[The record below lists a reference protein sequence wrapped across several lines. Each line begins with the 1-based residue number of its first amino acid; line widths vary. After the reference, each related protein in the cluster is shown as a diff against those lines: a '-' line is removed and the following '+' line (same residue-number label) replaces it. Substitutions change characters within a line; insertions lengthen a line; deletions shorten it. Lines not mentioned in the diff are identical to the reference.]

1 MAKAPKNAIS
11 PTRDE
16 NYPEWFQQVIKAADL
31 AEPSDVRGCM
41 VIKPWGYAI
50 WENMQRVLDRMFK
63 ETGHENAYFPLFIPM
78 SFLEKEAEHVE
89 GFAKEC
95 AVVTHHRLEPKP
107 DGSGL
112 RPAPSAAL
120 EEPLIVRPTSETI
133 IGSMYARWVQSYR
146 DLPIKIN
153 QWANVVRW
161 ELRTRMFLRTA
172 EFLWQEGHTAHA
184 TEAEAWDETRMM
196 LDVYAD
202 FAENYLAMPVI
213 KGEKT
218 AGERFPGA
226 VSTLSIEAMMQ
237 DRKALQAGTSHF
249 LGQNFSKAQEI
260 KFLGPE
266 GQLEFAWTTS
276 WGVSTRLV
284 GALIMTHS
292 DDDGLVLPPRLAPKH
307 VVILPIY
314 RTDEERTQ
322 VLEYVRSLEQE
333 LTAVSFDA
341 QPIRVLVDDRDL
353 RGGEKNWQH
362 VKRGVP
368 LRVEVG
374 PKDIAKNGVFV
385 ARRDSGE
392 KSPMDRTQFVTT
404 IADTLAAM
412 QQNLFQRAL
421 TLRDEHTHDIHT
433 LDEFRAFFT
442 PQNADQPEIHGGFAR
457 CHFVD
462 NEAVAE
468 ILKELKVTIRCIPL
482 DAPEESGQCI
492 FTGEPSAKR
501 AIFAKAY

>member
-1 MAKAPKNAIS
+1 
-11 PTRDE
+11 
-16 NYPEWFQQVIKAADL
+16 
-31 AEPSDVRGCM
+31 
-41 VIKPWGYAI
+41 
-50 WENMQRVLDRMFK
+50 
-63 ETGHENAYFPLFIPM
+63 
-78 SFLEKEAEHVE
+78 
-89 GFAKEC
+89 
-95 AVVTHHRLEPKP
+95 
-107 DGSGL
+107 
-112 RPAPSAAL
+112 
-120 EEPLIVRPTSETI
+120 
-133 IGSMYARWVQSYR
+133 
-146 DLPIKIN
+146 
-153 QWANVVRW
+153 
-161 ELRTRMFLRTA
+161 
-172 EFLWQEGHTAHA
+172 
-184 TEAEAWDETRMM
+184 
-196 LDVYAD
+196 
-202 FAENYLAMPVI
+202 
-213 KGEKT
+213 
-218 AGERFPGA
+218 
-226 VSTLSIEAMMQ
+226 
-237 DRKALQAGTSHF
+237 
-249 LGQNFSKAQEI
+249 
-260 KFLGPE
+260 
-266 GQLEFAWTTS
+266 
-276 WGVSTRLV
+276 
-284 GALIMTHS
+284 
-292 DDDGLVLPPRLAPKH
+292 
-307 VVILPIY
+307 
-314 RTDEERTQ
+314 
-322 VLEYVRSLEQE
+322 

-385 ARRDSGE
+385 ARRDTGE